1 MQVKYLDTALA
12 QTMAW
17 IWLAVLAAAGVAWLI
32 YRHWRARHP
41 IPPPAPELRYS
52 QRLPQRLAKGQTVNK
67 GKDPKRASNHKQ
79 RD

>member
-17 IWLAVLAAAGVAWLI
+17 IWLVVLAAAGVAWLI
-32 YRHWRARHP
+32 YRHWCARNP
-41 IPPPAPELRYS
+41 ILPPEPELRYS
-52 QRLPQRLAKGQTVNK
+52 QRLQQRLAKGQSVKK
-67 GKDPKRASNHKQ
+67 GKEPKRSSSHKR